1 MNHWIIGAE
10 VIACMIIG
18 LILYFSRERLLAR
31 TIQTRIY
38 RSCLYFALFSII
50 LNIVSVKLLEQ
61 PVKSLYWAMYLTSVL
76 YYVLLCLLETGLLIY
91 LLYLMQAKRRTFY
104 IAGVPAAALLL
115 AVLVIAAGNGNTG
128 LLFRILPDGTFLRGP
143 ANDINYWVLVV
154 YALII
159 VASYFSRRRVVQRSL
174 RGILLFLPV
183 MALVM
188 GAVQYWVPDMLM
200 SGITVAMVLLVLFF
214 RFQSRGIRTDSLTGL
229 CGREGFFESAD
240 VLFKKGEPFYCIGVV
255 LHHFGDVNKKLG
267 PLGADQ
273 LLRRVA
279 EYLDDI
285 SAQGSACRISG
296 VEFVLLLPRVNKEKG
311 NQILERVRRRFGLPW
326 NIPQGSFM
334 LEAGLVGIRCPE
346 HGENIDVLA
355 AHLEYSMRS
364 LKRVRGTNVLEFDSR
379 QHILLQRQ
387 SELKE
392 LIEWAL
398 EKRAFKVAFQPIYD
412 CNEKALCS
420 AEALLR
426 LIDREGRPVR
436 PDDFIP
442 LAEEY
447 GQIVEIDWMVLD
459 MVCSFLEENEQLP
472 IRSISVNFSA
482 QELEM
487 PDAAGRVFETLRRHH
502 IPVEKIKIELT
513 ERVLYQDLPRI
524 QKVLTELCAGGV
536 GLYLDDFGTGYSNLA
551 TVLRLP
557 FEAIKIDKSL
567 LQDIETDQQAA
578 LMLGSLVRTF
588 HEMGRKVI
596 VEGLEREKQFS
607 VISSLPVSAVQGY
620 YFASPMSGKD
630 YQELLG
636 ANGGVN

>member
-1 MNHWIIGAE
+1 MNHWIIEAE

-38 RSCLYFALFSII
+38 RSSLYFALFSIM
-50 LNIVSVKLLEQ
+50 LNIASVKLLES
-61 PVKSLYWAMYLTSVL
+61 PVKSLYWVMYLTSVL
-76 YYVLLCLLETGLLIY
+76 YYVLLCLLQTALLIY
-91 LLYLMQAKRRTFY
+91 LLYLMQVKRHTF
-104 IAGVPAAALLL
+104 
-115 AVLVIAAGNGNTG
+115 VLVSIISSVVVLVVMAIAATNQNTG
-128 LLFRILPDGTFLRGP
+128 VLFTILEDGTFLRGP
-143 ANDINYWVLVV
+143 ANCINYLILAL

-159 VASYFSRRRVVQRSL
+159 VLCYFTRRHVVQRNM
-174 RGILLFLPV
+174 RGVLLFLPA
-183 MALVM
+183 MALAM
-188 GAVQYWVPDMLM
+188 GAVQYWFPDLLM
-200 SGITVAMVLLVLFF
+200 SGLTVAMVLLVLFF

-240 VLFKKGEPFYCIGVV
+240 VLFKRGEPFYCIGVV

-279 EYLDDI
+279 EYLDEI
-285 SAQGSACRISG
+285 STQGSACRISG
-296 VEFVLLLPRVNKEKG
+296 VEFVLLLPQVNKEKG
-311 NQILERVRRRFGLPW
+311 SQILEQARRRFGLPW
-326 NIPQGSFM
+326 NIAQGSFM
-334 LEAGLVGIRCPE
+334 MEAGLVGIRCPE
-346 HGENIDVLA
+346 HGENIDILA
-355 AHLEYSMRS
+355 AHLEYSMRE
-364 LKRVRGTNVLEFDSR
+364 LKRLRGTNVLEFDSR
-379 QHILLQRQ
+379 RHILLQRQ

-398 EKRAFKVAFQPIYD
+398 ERRAFKVAFQPIYD
-412 CNEKALCS
+412 CDEKVLCS

-426 LIDREGRPVR
+426 LVDREGRPVR

-459 MVCSFLEENEQLP
+459 MVCSFLEENEALP

-487 PDAAGRVFETLRRHH
+487 PDAASRVFETLRRHH

-524 QKVLTELCAGGV
+524 QKVLTDLCAGGV

-567 LQDIETDQQAA
+567 LQDIETDPQAA
-578 LMLGSLVRTF
+578 LLLGSLVRTF

-596 VEGLEREKQFS
+596 LEGLESEKQFEI
-607 VISSLPVSAVQGY
+607 ISSLPVSAVQGY
-620 YFASPMSGKD
+620 YFASPMTGNAYRD
-630 YQELLG
+630 LLG
-636 ANGGVN
+636 TKDTD

>member
-1 MNHWIIGAE
+1 MNHWIIEAE

-38 RSCLYFALFSII
+38 RSSLYFALFSII
-50 LNIVSVKLLEQ
+50 LNIVSVKMLEN
-61 PVKSLYWAMYLTSVL
+61 PTPSLYWAMYLTSVL
-76 YYVLLCLLETGLLIY
+76 YYVLLCLLETALLIY
-91 LLYLMQAKRRTFY
+91 LLYLMQVKRRTF
-104 IAGVPAAALLL
+104 IFSSILCTVV
-115 AVLVIAAGNGNTG
+115 VLIVMVIAATNGQTG
-128 LLFRILPDGTFLRGP
+128 LMFTILEDGTFLRGP
-143 ANDINYWVLVV
+143 ANYINYFILFIYAIILV
-154 YALII
+154 
-159 VASYFSRRRVVQRSL
+159 SCYFTRRHFVQRNMRST
-174 RGILLFLPV
+174 LLLLPV

-188 GAVQYWVPDMLM
+188 ATVQCWRPNLLM

-279 EYLDDI
+279 EYLDEI
-285 SAQGSACRISG
+285 STQGSACRISG
-296 VEFVLLLPRVNKEKG
+296 VEFVLLLPQVNKEKG
-311 NQILERVRRRFGLPW
+311 SQILERVRRRFGLPW
-326 NIPQGSFM
+326 NIPQGGFM
-334 LEAGLVGIRCPE
+334 MEAGLVGIRCPE
-346 HGENIDVLA
+346 HGESIDILA
-355 AHLEYSMRS
+355 AHLEYSMRE
-364 LKRVRGTNVLEFDSR
+364 LKRLRGTNVLEFDSR
-379 QHILLQRQ
+379 RHILLQRQ
-387 SELKE
+387 TELKE

-398 EKRAFKVAFQPIYD
+398 ERRAFKVAFQPIYD
-412 CNEKALCS
+412 CSEKALCS

-426 LIDREGRPVR
+426 LVDREGRPVR

-459 MVCSFLEENEQLP
+459 MVCSFLEENDQLP
-472 IRSISVNFSA
+472 IHSISVNFSA

-524 QKVLTELCAGGV
+524 QKVLTDLCAGGV

-567 LQDIETDQQAA
+567 LQDIETDPQAA
-578 LMLGSLVRTF
+578 LLLGSLVRTF

-596 VEGLEREKQFS
+596 IEGLEREKQFD
-607 VISSLPVSAVQGY
+607 IIETLPVSAVQGY
-620 YFASPMSGKD
+620 YFASPMTGKAYLD
-630 YQELLG
+630 LLG
-636 ANGGVN
+636 AKED

>member
-10 VIACMIIG
+10 MIACMIIG

-31 TIQTRIY
+31 TVQTRIY
-38 RSCLYFALFSII
+38 RSSLYFALFSVL
-50 LNIVSVKLLEQ
+50 LNIVSVKLLER
-61 PVKSLYWAMYLTSVL
+61 PVMSLYWLMYLTSVL
-76 YYVLLCLLETGLLIY
+76 YYVLLCLLQTALLIY
-91 LLYLMQAKRRTFY
+91 LLYLLQVKRRTFT
-104 IAGVPAAALLL
+104 IVSLVSGATVF
-115 AVLVIAAGNGNTG
+115 AVAVIAATNQQTG
-128 LLFRILPDGTFLRGP
+128 LLFTILENGVFLRGP
-143 ANDINYWVLVV
+143 ANYINYFVLML
-154 YALII
+154 YALI
-159 VASYFSRRRVVQRSL
+159 VLLCYLSRRHVVQRSI
-174 RGILLFLPV
+174 RSVLLFLPV
-183 MALVM
+183 MALAM
-188 GAVQYWVPDMLM
+188 GAVQYWYPSLLM
-200 SGITVAMVLLVLFF
+200 SGLTVSMVLLVLFF

-240 VLFKKGEPFYCIGVV
+240 VLFKRGEPFYCIGVV

-279 EYLDDI
+279 EYLDEI
-285 SAQGSACRISG
+285 SVRGSACRISG
-296 VEFVLLLPRVNKEKG
+296 VEFVLLLPRANKEKG
-311 NQILERVRRRFGLPW
+311 SQTLERVRRRFGLPW

-355 AHLEYSMRS
+355 AHLEYSMRE
-364 LKRVRGTNVLEFDSR
+364 LKHLRGTNVLEFDSR
-379 QHILLQRQ
+379 QHVLLQRQ

-398 EKRAFKVAFQPIYD
+398 ERRAFKVAFQPIYD
-412 CNEKALCS
+412 CTEKTLCS

-426 LIDREGRPVR
+426 LVDREGRPVR

-447 GQIVEIDWMVLD
+447 GQIIEIDWMVLD
-459 MVCSFLEENEQLP
+459 MVYSFLEANDQLP
-472 IRSISVNFSA
+472 IGSISVNFSA

-524 QKVLTELCAGGV
+524 QKVLAELCAGGV

-557 FEAIKIDKSL
+557 FEAIKIDRSI
-567 LQDIETDQQAA
+567 LQDIETDPQAA
-578 LMLGSLVRTF
+578 LLLGSLVRTF

-596 VEGLEREKQFS
+596 IEGLESEKQFE

-620 YFASPMSGKD
+620 YFASPMTGKA

-636 ANGGVN
+636 KNCAT